1 MDPIRRIEKMV
12 EPALADMGYELVRVR
27 LSGTARPTLQVMAD
41 RTDGSGMTV
50 EDCAEIS
57 HVISAMLDVEDP
69 IQGAYSLEVSSPGI
83 DRPLTRAKD
92 FERFAG
98 FEAKVELAHT
108 IDGQRRFRGRI
119 DAFENGNVRLATGDG
134 EVLLPFD
141 DIQHAKL
148 VLTDDLLNAAARTAE
163 AEGST

>member
-1 MDPIRRIEKMV
+1 MDPIRRIERIV

-27 LSGTARPTLQVMAD
+27 LSGTTRPTLQIMAD
-41 RTDGSGMTV
+41 RADGSGMTV

-57 HVISAMLDVEDP
+57 HAVSAMLDVEDP
-69 IQGAYSLEVSSPGI
+69 IRGAYSLEVSSPGI

-98 FEAKVELAHT
+98 FEARVELAHSFE
-108 IDGQRRFRGRI
+108 GKRRFHGRI
-119 DAFENGNVRLATGDG
+119 EAFEDGHVRLATTQG
-134 EVLLPFD
+134 EIVLPFD

-148 VLTDDLLNAAARTAE
+148 LLTDELLNAAARTAG
-163 AEGST
+163 AEG